1 MKKSLLKYT
10 AVQKLAYVWTI
21 LPCLLL
27 HLLLSFCFDWEDI
40 SNTRDSVS
48 SAIQTSR
55 KRQNTLPRVVLT
67 PLSVFGYPSETLSFV
82 FDILRIRPSNG
93 RRGAHTVHV
102 HNKQDQYTATFRL
115 QLYLLL
121 ANSDWWILLW
131 FYSKKIISLFLWNV
145 IWLLRAAGRDLTVHL
160 FTHTLSLLPSEL
172 KWKLI

>member
-10 AVQKLAYVWTI
+10 AVQKLEYIWTI

-27 HLLLSFCFDWEDI
+27 HLLLGFCFDWEDI
-40 SNTRDSVS
+40 SNTRGSVS

-67 PLSVFGYPSETLSFV
+67 LLSVFGYPGETLYFV

-121 ANSDWWILLW
+121 ANSDWWLLLW
-131 FYSKKIISLFLWNV
+131 FYLKK
-145 IWLLRAAGRDLTVHL
+145 
-160 FTHTLSLLPSEL
+160 
-172 KWKLI
+172 K